1 MKEETQVIEKI
12 NPLAYVWQQEVIK
25 DLLILKQNSQ
35 LPHAIMIEVET
46 SVDSRAFG
54 WQLVMSLLCLQRNP
68 NQLACGECHHCQLMK
83 ANNYADFTFTT
94 LNDNERTHKL
104 NKDIKIDQIRQLI
117 HHVSL
122 TANMQSGKFALIYP
136 AEKMNISSANSL
148 LKTLE
153 EPAVDTTLILMTH
166 NSGKLPVTI
175 RSRCQNW
182 TVFNPQQETAHS
194 WLIENGMDETQI
206 DDYLDLAQS
215 DAQRALELSRN
226 NALQQ
231 LEAFRESLKR
241 LLFDQTDVVTVVNS
255 LKDLDNETLR
265 LIIKEVML
273 SFVYRQLE
281 QPATILRKQK
291 IGELL
296 DLIKYTNFVLQ
307 VEENNLNLQLQ
318 LEDVLI
324 SLKQIF
330 NKGKNHARSKSGD
343 TVTQYQG

>member
-1 MKEETQVIEKI
+1 MKEATQVIEKI
-12 NPLAYVWQQEVIK
+12 NPLAFVWQQEVIK

-83 ANNYADFTFTT
+83 ANNYPDFTFTT
-94 LNDNERTHKL
+94 LNENERTHKL

-153 EPAVDTTLILMTH
+153 EPTVDTTLILMTH
-166 NSGKLPVTI
+166 NAGKLPVTI

-182 TVFNPQQETAHS
+182 TLFNPQQETAQA
-194 WLIENGMDETQI
+194 WLIENGMDKAQI
-206 DDYLDLAQS
+206 DDYLVLAQS
-215 DAQRALELSRN
+215 DAQRTLELSRN
-226 NALQQ
+226 NALQE

-241 LLFDQTDVVTVVNS
+241 FLFDQTDVVSVVNG

-265 LIIKEVML
+265 LIIKEVQL
-273 SFVYRQLE
+273 SFIYRQLE
-281 QPATILRKQK
+281 QPATKQRKQK
-291 IGELL
+291 TAELL

-330 NKGKNHARSKSGD
+330 NKGKNHARTKSGD